1 MSVDQPAEM
10 PAAPRLRCLGGQ
22 QAPPEVGA
30 DLAVLPMLPLAARRQ
45 FYRVLGPCLAEPV
58 PNTMGATLDEFCR
71 EFHVDAEV
79 LARVL
84 KASRFVLREASI
96 ADLSEADL
104 AKDLATLGD
113 TGEITNVLSPGYE
126 MVKQVV
132 RAEVARGALADHGKV
147 VERVAWRM
155 DQVTSSNRGGN
166 LSISVGVLTLWYRDG
181 ERLEQVTVQFPPDAQ
196 QELREMCARF
206 V

>member
-1 MSVDQPAEM
+1 MSVDQLAEI
-10 PAAPRLRCLGGQ
+10 PVAPRLRCLGGH

-30 DLAVLPMLPLAARRQ
+30 DLAMLKMLPLAARRQ
-45 FYRVLGPCLAEPV
+45 LYRVLGPCLAEPI
-58 PNTMGATLDEFCR
+58 PNTMDERIDEFCR
-71 EFHVDAEV
+71 ELHVDAEV

-84 KASRFVLREASI
+84 RASRFVLREASI

-104 AKDLATLGD
+104 AEDLATLGD

-126 MVKQVV
+126 MVKKVV

-155 DQVTSSNRGGN
+155 DQVTSSSRGGN
-166 LSISVGVLTLWYRDG
+166 LNIPVGVLTLWYRDG

-196 QELREMCARF
+196 QELRQMCARF
-206 V
+206 A